1 MDNRDN
7 RFDDNSQNFVM
18 VGDVYDPEEQTERAT
33 EEPVVEAEPTIE
45 ETPVVE
51 EAASAEPETEPTPQY
66 DYASQDYAQHTAYY
80 DPDFTVS
87 SGVQYSEPQPKKKKE
102 PTYITRKA
110 FVISMILCMIA
121 TSALTI
127 AGYTLASQWGVGSTT
142 KRVSATN
149 YTLSEATGSEKSI
162 EEIVAMNENAV
173 VEIRTESVSMD
184 MWMQNYVT
192 EGAGSGVIID
202 TKGYILTCNHVIE
215 DASKITITL
224 KDGTELSASVVG
236 ADAQN
241 DLAVLKVNA
250 TNLTAA
256 TYGNSEELSVGDLA
270 VAIGNPLGELG
281 GTASQGIISAL
292 DRELTVDNKNLTLLQ
307 TDASINPGNSGGGLF
322 DQYGNLIGIV
332 VAKSSGSDVEG
343 LGFAIPINTAAE
355 IAKQLIEGGT
365 TSSANKAS
373 IGIQVVEIADA
384 QTAMQYG
391 VQYTGVYVQD
401 VTSKKAKKAGLQS
414 GDMIY
419 YFEDTRI
426 ETFDDLSGALAKYE
440 PGDEVTLTI
449 VRDNKTIDIEVEL
462 IETAE

>member
-1 MDNRDN
+1 MENRDN
-7 RFDDNSQNFVM
+7 YFDEHRPAAPDSKEQNFVM
-18 VGDVYDPEEQTERAT
+18 VGDVYDPDAKEETQAT
-33 EEPVVEAEPTIE
+33 HAQETAEEPQQRPQPEPQQEYVHRT
-45 ETPVVE
+45 
-51 EAASAEPETEPTPQY
+51 Q
-66 DYASQDYAQHTAYY
+66 YY
-80 DPDFTVS
+80 DPDFTNY
-87 SGVQYSEPQPKKKKE
+87 GKKKKE
-102 PTYITRKA
+102 PKYITRKA

-127 AGYTLASQWGVGSTT
+127 TGYTLASQWGMTGTT

-149 YTLSEATGSEKSI
+149 YTLSKATGSEKSI

-192 EGAGSGVIID
+192 EGAGSGVIVD

-215 DASKITITL
+215 GANKIKITL
-224 KDGTELSASVVG
+224 KDGTELDASVIG
-236 ADAQN
+236 TDPQN

-256 TYGNSEELSVGDLA
+256 TYGNSEELSVGDLV

-281 GTASQGIISAL
+281 GTASQGIVSAL

-355 IAKQLIEGGT
+355 IAKTLIESGT
-365 TSSANKAS
+365 VSNKAA
-373 IGIQVVEIADA
+373 IGIQIVEIADA
-384 QTAMQYG
+384 QSAMQYG
-391 VQYTGVYVQD
+391 VQYTGVYIQE
-401 VTSKKAKKAGLQS
+401 VTSKKAEKAGLQA

-426 ETFDDLSGALAKYE
+426 EASKDLQSALSKYE
-440 PGDEVTLTI
+440 PGDKVKLTI
-449 VRDNKTIDIEVEL
+449 IRNNKTIDIEVEL
-462 IETAE
+462 VEPEA

>member
-7 RFDDNSQNFVM
+7 RFDDNSQNFIM
-18 VGDVYDPEEQTERAT
+18 VGDVYDPEK
-33 EEPVVEAEPTIE
+33 TIE
-45 ETPVVE
+45 ESE
-51 EAASAEPETEPTPQY
+51 EIEPTATKEEPLAEPQPQPDPEPVQ
-66 DYASQDYAQHTAYY
+66 QTAYY
-80 DPDFTVS
+80 DPDYTVHRETP
-87 SGVQYSEPQPKKKKE
+87 QYEKPQYFESPKKKE
-102 PTYITRKA
+102 PKYITRKA

-127 AGYTLASQWGVGSTT
+127 GGYTLASQWGLSSTT

-149 YTLSEATGSEKSI
+149 YTLSKATGSEKSI

-173 VEIRTESVSMD
+173 VEIRTESVAMD

-192 EGAGSGVIID
+192 EGAGSGVIVD

-215 DASKITITL
+215 GANKVNITL
-224 KDGTELSASVVG
+224 KDGTELQAEVIG
-236 ADAQN
+236 TDPQN
-241 DLAVLKVNA
+241 DLAVLKINA

-355 IAKQLIEGGT
+355 IAKDLIENGKVT
-365 TSSANKAS
+365 TRAA
-373 IGIQVVEIADA
+373 IGVAIVDVPDA
-384 QTAMQYG
+384 EAAMQYG
-391 VQYTGVYVQD
+391 VRYTGVYIQE
-401 VTSKKAKKAGLQS
+401 VTSKKAKKAGLQA
-414 GDMIY
+414 GDMFY
-419 YFEDTRI
+419 YLEDKKI
-426 ETFDDLSGALAKYE
+426 ETSADLTSALAKYK
-440 PGDEVTLTI
+440 PGDKVSITVI
-449 VRDNKTIDIEVEL
+449 RDNQTVDVEVEL
-462 IETAE
+462 VEPAS